1 MPLPD
6 IEEGHSQN
14 ILMDGEIQLLNT
26 TTKRNGSISFQG
38 IRVEHDTCIIEES
51 GLDLVHMEEETDI
64 KENKAYLVIRISQ
77 RDEKGKILRVAAKG
91 KKSVENNEQYFQ

>member
-1 MPLPD
+1 M
-6 IEEGHSQN
+6 E
-14 ILMDGEIQLLNT
+14 GEIQLLGT
-26 TTKRNGSISFQG
+26 AMESNGNMYFQG

-51 GLDLVHMEEETDI
+51 GPDLVHMEEETDI

-91 KKSVENNEQYFQ
+91 KKSAENNEQHYYKML